1 MAHTH
6 SDGCKCNKKRVKR
19 KVVRS
24 GKVKMT
30 SPQMSRPMNVPNP
43 YVSQQYHF
51 PGNMAPYGSLY
62 NPRVVVESNRAE
74 AQGGLPT
81 RASTNM
87 GTETSHIELRHA
99 ETQHTA
105 LVRPRDAMAQTV
117 EPVIEISAPE
127 RRRNYASSFL
137 NILPKIVSTGELL
150 LQAGKVGEKRAVANL
165 RFEQKAGTK
174 TTYTVPQLLESFAEG
189 QIMRPPG
196 GRKPAVQNDTV
207 E

>member
-30 SPQMSRPMNVPNP
+30 SPQMARPMNVPNP
-43 YVSQQYHF
+43 YVQHNSF
-51 PGNMAPYGSLY
+51 PGNMAPYGSMY

-74 AQGGLPT
+74 ASGGLPT

-99 ETQHTA
+99 ETQHSA
-105 LVRPRDAMAQTV
+105 LPPATSFMRPRALALPRPTHAGAQTV
-117 EPVIEISAPE
+117 T
-127 RRRNYASSFL
+127 L
-137 NILPKIVSTGELL
+137 TGEPTQLFTG
-150 LQAGKVGEKRAVANL
+150 AGRPSASAGGGGGGSNPFAFAVGHVSEGDVV
-165 RFEQKAGTK
+165 K
-174 TTYTVPQLLESFAEG
+174 TIG
-189 QIMRPPG
+189 QYRE
-196 GRKPAVQNDTV
+196 A
-207 E
+207 

>member
-30 SPQMSRPMNVPNP
+30 SPQMARPMNVPHP

-51 PGNMAPYGSLY
+51 PGNMAPYGSMY
-62 NPRVVVESNRAE
+62 NPRVVIDSNRAE
-74 AQGGLPT
+74 ASGGLST

-99 ETQHTA
+99 ETQHSA
-105 LVRPRDAMAQTV
+105 LPPATSFMRPRALALPRPTHAGAQTV
-117 EPVIEISAPE
+117 TQ
-127 RRRNYASSFL
+127 
-137 NILPKIVSTGELL
+137 TGQPSQLFTG
-150 LQAGKVGEKRAVANL
+150 AGRPSGSGGGGGSNPFAFAVGHVGEGDVV
-165 RFEQKAGTK
+165 K
-174 TTYTVPQLLESFAEG
+174 TIG
-189 QIMRPPG
+189 QYRE
-196 GRKPAVQNDTV
+196 A
-207 E
+207 

>member
-30 SPQMSRPMNVPNP
+30 SPQMARPMNVPNP
-43 YVSQQYHF
+43 YVQHNSF
-51 PGNMAPYGSLY
+51 PGNMAPYGSMY

-87 GTETSHIELRHA
+87 GTETSHIEVRHA
-99 ETQHTA
+99 ETQHSA
-105 LVRPRDAMAQTV
+105 LPPAVSFMRPRPLPRPTHSGAQTV
-117 EPVIEISAPE
+117 T
-127 RRRNYASSFL
+127 L
-137 NILPKIVSTGELL
+137 TGEPTQLFTG
-150 LQAGKVGEKRAVANL
+150 AGRPSGSGGGGSNP
-165 RFEQKAGTK
+165 F
-174 TTYTVPQLLESFAEG
+174 SFAVGHLGEG
-189 QIMRPPG
+189 DVVKTIRQYRE
-196 GRKPAVQNDTV
+196 A
-207 E
+207 

>member
-30 SPQMSRPMNVPNP
+30 SPQMARPMNVPNP

-51 PGNMAPYGSLY
+51 PGNMAPYGSMY

-99 ETQHTA
+99 ETQHSA
-105 LVRPRDAMAQTV
+105 LPSAVSFMRPRPLPRPRDAMAQTV
-117 EPVIEISAPE
+117 SGSGEPSP
-127 RRRNYASSFL
+127 
-137 NILPKIVSTGELL
+137 LL
-150 LQAGKVGEKRAVANL
+150 
-165 RFEQKAGTK
+165 
-174 TTYTVPQLLESFAEG
+174 SFAGRRSASGDSPNPFSFAIHHRGEG
-189 QIMRPPG
+189 DVVKTIG
-196 GRKPAVQNDTV
+196 KYIEAK
-207 E
+207 

>member
-51 PGNMAPYGSLY
+51 PGNMAPYGSMY

-99 ETQHTA
+99 ETQHSA
-105 LVRPRDAMAQTV
+105 LPSAVSFMRPRPLPRPTHAGAQTILGSG
-117 EPVIEISAPE
+117 EPSPLFS
-127 RRRNYASSFL
+127 YAGRPSGSGGGGS
-137 NILPKIVSTGELL
+137 NP
-150 LQAGKVGEKRAVANL
+150 
-165 RFEQKAGTK
+165 
-174 TTYTVPQLLESFAEG
+174 YSFAVHHIGEG
-189 QIMRPPG
+189 DVVKTIGQYREA
-196 GRKPAVQNDTV
+196 K
-207 E
+207 

>member
-30 SPQMSRPMNVPNP
+30 SPQMARPMNVPNP
-43 YVSQQYHF
+43 YVQHNSF
-51 PGNMAPYGSLY
+51 PGNMAPYGSMY

-74 AQGGLPT
+74 ASGGLPT

-99 ETQHTA
+99 ETQHSA
-105 LVRPRDAMAQTV
+105 LARPRDAMAQTV
-117 EPVIEISAPE
+117 EPLIVISAPE
-127 RRRNYASSFL
+127 RRGNYASGFL
-137 NILPKIVSTGELL
+137 NILPKVVPTAQLL
-150 LQAGKVGEKRAVANL
+150 QQAGKVGGTHAVAGL
-165 RFEQKAGTK
+165 RFEQHAGTK
-174 TTYTVPQLLESFAEG
+174 STYTVPQLLQSFAEG

-196 GRKPAVQNDTV
+196 GRKPAVQNETD
-207 E
+207 

>member
-30 SPQMSRPMNVPNP
+30 SPQMARPMNVPNP
-43 YVSQQYHF
+43 YVQHNSF
-51 PGNMAPYGSLY
+51 PGNMAPYGSMY

-87 GTETSHIELRHA
+87 GAETSHIELRHA
-99 ETQHTA
+99 ETQHSA
-105 LVRPRDAMAQTV
+105 LPPATSFMRPRPLPRPTHAGAQTV
-117 EPVIEISAPE
+117 K
-127 RRRNYASSFL
+127 L
-137 NILPKIVSTGELL
+137 TGEPTALL
-150 LQAGKVGEKRAVANL
+150 TGAGRPTTSGADPNPFSFAVGHVGEGDVVKL
-165 RFEQKAGTK
+165 
-174 TTYTVPQLLESFAEG
+174 
-189 QIMRPPG
+189 IRPY
-196 GRKPAVQNDTV
+196 RET